1 MHKKSRAGT
10 SRLSGPGKP
19 RPVRRPKDQDE
30 DLDRI
35 NPNEPEAIIR
45 QLRSR
50 LAQALVKIEE
60 LQAHAETDFLLG
72 ILNRRGFERELKR
85 SVAYIRRYRAN
96 GALIVLDVD
105 RLKPINDT
113 FGHAAG
119 DEVLKAVAA
128 ELLRQTRASDVV
140 ARLGGDEFVLLLWNL
155 TAEDAAAKAAVLEQ
169 AIDQLSFIFG
179 GQKVNAGVS
188 CGVALLDP
196 QSDAARQLQEADRA
210 MYRRKLQRRNET
222 DR

>member
-10 SRLSGPGKP
+10 SGPSGRGKQ
-19 RPVRRPKDQDE
+19 RRVKRPKDQNE
-30 DLDRI
+30 DLDKI
-35 NPNEPEAIIR
+35 HGKEPETIIR

-50 LAQALVKIEE
+50 LAQALAKIEE

-85 SVAYIRRYRAN
+85 SVAYIRRYGAS

-128 ELLRQTRASDVV
+128 ELLRQTRASDVI

-155 TAEDAAAKAAVLEQ
+155 TAEDAAAKAAALEQ